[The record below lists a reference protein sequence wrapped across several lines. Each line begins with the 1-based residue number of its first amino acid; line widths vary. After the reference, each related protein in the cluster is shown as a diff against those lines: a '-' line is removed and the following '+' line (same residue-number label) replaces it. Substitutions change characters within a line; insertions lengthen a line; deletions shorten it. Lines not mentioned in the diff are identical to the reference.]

1 MIIKCAKLLS
11 LIISL
16 LLIFNSKAISSIIT
30 YKEILDNPTD
40 LELNLNYA
48 KQQEKSGNVKSTIA
62 TLERLSKLYPKNSDI
77 KLYLLS
83 ILLKMDSRVKVDFMV
98 KTMLEDPNT
107 NEETKK
113 LIAELLTGNQF
124 QKDKKNKWI
133 AYLDINY
140 YQTEEDNISGR
151 TKSGKLAKSN
161 GTTDS
166 QVPFPANDSRLTLEY
181 DKTFVKGTA
190 LTLGRILNESSSVFM
205 NLGLNVNTNNK
216 KLKGESDVHSV
227 SLSYLKANKNHYF
240 SPYIYYNKLNYR
252 MQEDYQTRGFGM
264 SNTYLFN
271 DKFNLNYALSYS
283 DSRYHSKPNPVD
295 SQGTQ
300 IFADAGDLNNNEVYN
315 ANIRLNYNLTDKMQ
329 ISSKVI
335 FSDIQHAKSYDSYES
350 SGANFS
356 ISRIFPF
363 GTFTASATHLTNVF
377 DTRKITVSSLKDRE
391 DTSLVTNLILKGDI
405 NQLLPSLKKINKDN
419 SIYYTISLRESNV
432 NSTISSYEIKR
443 SFKKIGISKRI
454 NFND

>member
-1 MIIKCAKLLS
+1 MNLKNAKLLI
-11 LIISL
+11 LVISL
-16 LLIFNSKAISSIIT
+16 LLIINSKAVSSIIT

-48 KQQEKSGNVKSTIA
+48 KQQEKSGNIKSTIA

-98 KTMLEDPNT
+98 KTMLEDTNT
-107 NEETKK
+107 NEKTKK

-140 YQTEEDNISGR
+140 SQTEEDNISGR

-335 FSDIQHAKSYDSYES
+335 FSDIQHAKSFDSYES
-350 SGANFS
+350 SGVNLS

-405 NQLLPSLKKINKDN
+405 NQLLPYLKKINKDN
-419 SIYYTISLRESNV
+419 SIYYTISFRESNV

>member
-1 MIIKCAKLLS
+1 MYLKNAKLLS
-11 LIISL
+11 LIFSL

-140 YQTEEDNISGR
+140 SQTEEDNISGR

-190 LTLGRILNESSSVFM
+190 LTLGKILNESSSVFM

-350 SGANFS
+350 SGVNLS

-391 DTSLVTNLILKGDI
+391 DTSLVTNLIFKGDI

>member
-1 MIIKCAKLLS
+1 MYLKNAKLLS
-11 LIISL
+11 LIFSL
-16 LLIFNSKAISSIIT
+16 LLIFNSKAISSIVT

-140 YQTEEDNISGR
+140 SQTEEDNISGR

-190 LTLGRILNESSSVFM
+190 LTLGKILNESSSVFM

-252 MQEDYQTRGFGM
+252 MQEDYQTKGFGM

-350 SGANFS
+350 SGVNLS

-391 DTSLVTNLILKGDI
+391 DTSLVSNLILKGDI
-405 NQLLPSLKKINKDN
+405 NQLLPFLKKINKDN
-419 SIYYTISLRESNV
+419 NIYYTISLRESNV

-443 SFKKIGISKRI
+443 SFGTIGISKRI